1 MSHMFSRAFP
11 LRKSSSTTRCRAW
24 SARALASAFVVSSSR
39 ASEFARDSSS
49 SNRLMSRT
57 LKLGRGLNA
66 GQSRAVC
73 VCLRVRVFMC
83 ACVEK
88 QRRRPGFASARQVHL
103 PLPAPVHPLHTQQ
116 TSEIERT
123 HLRHRQKN
131 TSRHSKEKQPPQMFQ
146 RRTSYVT
153 TCMQSMRD

>member
-1 MSHMFSRAFP
+1 MCVCE
-11 LRKSSSTTRCRAW
+11 RKNAD
-24 SARALASAFVVSSSR
+24 SA
-39 ASEFARDSSS
+39 
-49 SNRLMSRT
+49 LMSQKGKY
-57 LKLGRGLNA
+57 LPNQKS
-66 GQSRAVC
+66 QSKKTAMDTKPDVCLFVCVCACVCLCVCLRVRACVCVC